1 MLALLQGW
9 TASGSSRLDRDEDG
23 AIDAGAAPAIWDE
36 LYPRRVDAVLG
47 GVLGPQLAE
56 FKTLVGTDTSPGT
69 GFTNGAINRVDNE
82 LRTLTGTRFRE
93 PFRTRFCGQA
103 DACRAKLW
111 AAMEQT
117 GTALEQRQGTADPA
131 AWRADANAERIT
143 FAPGLLPLR
152 IRYTNRPSGIQQA
165 VSFSGHRPRR

>member
-36 LYPRRVDAVLG
+36 LYPRLVDAVLG

-69 GFTNGAINRVDNE
+69 GFTNGAINHVDKE